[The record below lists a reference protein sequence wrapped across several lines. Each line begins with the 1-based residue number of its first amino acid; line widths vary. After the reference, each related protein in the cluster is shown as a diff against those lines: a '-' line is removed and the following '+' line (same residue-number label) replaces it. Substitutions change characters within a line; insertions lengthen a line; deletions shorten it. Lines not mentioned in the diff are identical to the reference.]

1 MAKRIV
7 LSLFG
12 LIIFLTTCPYVWG
25 QSVKIETARIIKTKG
40 TVMVY
45 QHQHKK
51 WSVAKIGMKVLQ
63 RDILKTLSD
72 SEADLL
78 IEDIAVV
85 RLKENTI
92 LDLSEIKRETTKP
105 VASSSISLVEK
116 RPSGAKKKNILKL
129 LKGRLLLWV
138 GHIFQGST
146 FEVLT
151 PIGVAGVRGTRFMV
165 SVPDKDT
172 TIVATLEGIIEA
184 KNIEMPDKTVLV
196 REMEI
201 SIIHRGAYPTEPR
214 KVSEQEYSELKEALE
229 LKLLKKEEE
238 FEGKPGSSSLE
249 SMGGYETMMPGGT
262 MPGGTMPGGTMP
274 GGTMPGGGMGSGTM
288 PGGTGG
294 GGSMPG
300 GSMPGGGMGSGTMP
314 GGTGGGGSG
323 MGGR

>member
-1 MAKRIV
+1 
-7 LSLFG
+7 
-12 LIIFLTTCPYVWG
+12 
-25 QSVKIETARIIKTKG
+25 
-40 TVMVY
+40 MVY
-45 QHQHKK
+45 QHQYKK

-78 IEDIAVV
+78 IENIAVV

-92 LDLSEIKRETTKP
+92 LDLSKIKREATKP

-129 LKGRLLLWV
+129 LKGRLLLWA

-146 FEVLT
+146 FEVMT

-196 REMEI
+196 REMGI
-201 SIIHRGAYPTEPR
+201 SIIRRGAYPTEPR
-214 KVSEQEYSELKEALE
+214 KVSEQEYSELKETLE
-229 LKLLKKEEE
+229 LKLLEKKEKVKK
-238 FEGKPGSSSLE
+238 GLNSRHKDASI
-249 SMGGYETMMPGGT
+249 GT
-262 MPGGTMPGGTMP
+262 GDIGDH
-274 GGTMPGGGMGSGTM
+274 GTMPGGGMGSGTM

-294 GGSMPG
+294 GR
-300 GSMPGGGMGSGTMP
+300 
-314 GGTGGGGSG
+314 SG